1 MIHLDLSDGSSV
13 WLTEEQFEQQYPEL
27 YEALRK
33 PAPWQNY
40 GRRLKYLRV
49 KENMTV
55 REVAQLLCISMAE
68 VSAIE
73 AGKQEATA
81 DQVGVYQM
89 LKFKQGLNHG

>member
-13 WLTEEQFEQQYPEL
+13 WLTEEQFEEQYPDL

-33 PAPWQNY
+33 PAPWKNY

-55 REVAQLLCISMAE
+55 RELAKLLCIGIAD

-73 AGKQEATA
+73 AGRVEATY
-81 DQVGVYQM
+81 DQVQVYQM
-89 LKFKQGLNHG
+89 LKFKRG